1 MTDGISIERE
11 TETESPFEERL
22 KDIAAKVTK
31 VYGEATAKDPTVAA
45 AAVVFLGLLCIAE
58 QLERKP

>member
-1 MTDGISIERE
+1 MPDGIPMEKE
-11 TETESPFEERL
+11 TETESTFEERL

-31 VYGEATAKDPTVAA
+31 VYGEATAKDPAVAA
-45 AAVVFLGLLCIAE
+45 AALALLGLLCIAE

>member
-1 MTDGISIERE
+1 MPDGIPMEKE
-11 TETESPFEERL
+11 TETESTFEERL

>member
-31 VYGEATAKDPTVAA
+31 VYGEATAKDPMVGA

>member
-1 MTDGISIERE
+1 MPDGIPMEKE
-11 TETESPFEERL
+11 TETESTFEERL

-31 VYGEATAKDPTVAA
+31 VYGEPTAKDPAVAA
-45 AAVVFLGLLCIAE
+45 AALVLLGLLCIAE